1 MHYVLLA
8 LALKFGKE
16 NIDFMKL
23 EDMKNAI
30 VADANIYTEPI
41 GPTLI
46 TTDNSLNL
54 PDSNESILN
63 QTLPTNTD
71 DVDAF
76 ANPYIESNNFAEL
89 LPEEEINNIIEDM
102 EVQGPTFLDS
112 IKRRLIR
119 LTEWVRPEKKE
130 TVIGTEIEGPT
141 FLDSIKEKVLGVATK
156 VGDGIGTITTQIK
169 ELETKTDII
178 NKETTKTPT
187 GTIAK
192 EKEEEKKPEDTLNA
206 DKLFT
211 KPEEEKP
218 EIVGTL
224 FDSELEHYL
233 KDKKINNYEKYL
245 IEQELKN
252 NLLENKEYIETEDY
266 IEFLESKNKKEITTT
281 ILNSDD
287 TMEYEDRFAK
297 IIPIKK
303 SIISYR
309 TKDTPPQLLAD
320 RSFQN
325 RHIPK
330 ITQENEKEEIFELVI
345 KNGMMPEF
353 RAFINEID
361 DINKILQNQYNIM
374 TLATK
379 YKQHDM
385 MKYLIQNGID
395 INRRDG
401 RLNNPL
407 IIAVQNN
414 DLEAVKILNDANA
427 NLDIVDILKRT
438 PLLYTIETGQ
448 EDIGVF
454 LIENGANINILN
466 GLGEGTLSFS
476 NRLKRYKIRNA
487 IMERLKEERRQ
498 TK

>member
-23 EDMKNAI
+23 KDMKNAI
-30 VADANIYTEPI
+30 VPEANIYAEPI
-41 GPTLI
+41 GPTLMTI
-46 TTDNSLNL
+46 DNSLNL
-54 PDSNESILN
+54 PDSNESILS

-71 DVDAF
+71 EIDAF

-89 LPEEEINNIIEDM
+89 LPEEEINNIIEGM

-130 TVIGTEIEGPT
+130 TVIGTEFEGPT

-169 ELETKTDII
+169 ELELFKTEI
-178 NKETTKTPT
+178 KEEDTTTK
-187 GTIAK
+187 
-192 EKEEEKKPEDTLNA
+192 KEEEKKSEDTLNA
-206 DKLFT
+206 NKLFT

-297 IIPIKK
+297 IIPVKK

-309 TKDTPPQLLAD
+309 TKNTPPQLLAN

-330 ITQENEKEEIFELVI
+330 ITQENEKEKILEIVI
-345 KNGMMPEF
+345 KNGMMSEF

-361 DINKILQNQYNIM
+361 DINKILQNQYNLM
-374 TLATK
+374 TLSTK

>member
-23 EDMKNAI
+23 KDMKNAI
-30 VADANIYTEPI
+30 VPEANIYAEPI
-41 GPTLI
+41 GPTLMTI
-46 TTDNSLNL
+46 DNSLNL
-54 PDSNESILN
+54 PDSNESILS

-71 DVDAF
+71 EIDAF

-89 LPEEEINNIIEDM
+89 LPEEEINNIIEGM

-130 TVIGTEIEGPT
+130 TVIGTEFEGPT

-169 ELETKTDII
+169 ELELLKTEI
-178 NKETTKTPT
+178 KEEDTTTK
-187 GTIAK
+187 
-192 EKEEEKKPEDTLNA
+192 KEEEKKPEDTLNA

-233 KDKKINNYEKYL
+233 KDQKINNYERY
-245 IEQELKN
+245 
-252 NLLENKEYIETEDY
+252 LLEKEFKEKLLQSKEYIETEDY

-297 IIPIKK
+297 IIPVKK

-309 TKDTPPQLLAD
+309 TKDTPPQLLAN

-361 DINKILQNQYNIM
+361 DINKILQNQYNVM

-448 EDIGVF
+448 EDIGVY
-454 LIENGANINILN
+454 LVENGANINILN

-476 NRLKRYKIRNA
+476 DRLKRYKIRNA
-487 IMERLKEERRQ
+487 IIERLKKERE
-498 TK
+498 KIK

>member
-23 EDMKNAI
+23 KDMKNAI
-30 VADANIYTEPI
+30 VPEANIYAEPI
-41 GPTLI
+41 GPTLMTI
-46 TTDNSLNL
+46 DNSLNL
-54 PDSNESILN
+54 PDSNESILS

-71 DVDAF
+71 EIDAF

-89 LPEEEINNIIEDM
+89 LPEEEINNIIEGM

-130 TVIGTEIEGPT
+130 TVIGTEFEGPT

-156 VGDGIGTITTQIK
+156 VGEGISTITTQIK
-169 ELETKTDII
+169 ELEIPKTEI
-178 NKETTKTPT
+178 KETDTTKTPT
-187 GTIAK
+187 ETTT
-192 EKEEEKKPEDTLNA
+192 KEEEKKSEDTLNA

-233 KDKKINNYEKYL
+233 KDQKINNYERY
-245 IEQELKN
+245 
-252 NLLENKEYIETEDY
+252 LLEKEFKEKLLQSKEYIETEDY

-297 IIPIKK
+297 IIPVKK

-309 TKDTPPQLLAD
+309 TKDTPPQLLAN

-330 ITQENEKEEIFELVI
+330 ITQENEKEEIFEAVI

-361 DINKILQNQYNIM
+361 DINKILQNQYNVM

-476 NRLKRYKIRNA
+476 DRLKRYKIRNA
-487 IMERLKEERRQ
+487 IIERLKKERRQ

>member
-16 NIDFMKL
+16 NIDYMKL
-23 EDMKNAI
+23 TDMKNA
-30 VADANIYTEPI
+30 VVPESNVYNEPI
-41 GPTLI
+41 GPILKKNDVTFNTPSI
-46 TTDNSLNL
+46 TSSTNEDF
-54 PDSNESILN
+54 PDSVENI
-63 QTLPTNTD
+63 
-71 DVDAF
+71 DAF
-76 ANPYIESNNFAEL
+76 GNPYIESNNFAEL
-89 LPEEEINNIIEDM
+89 LPEEEINNIIEGM
-102 EVQGPTFLDS
+102 EVEGPTFLES

-119 LTEWVRPEKKE
+119 LSEWVRPRQKE
-130 TVIGTEIEGPT
+130 TVLGTEVEGPT
-141 FLDSIKEKVLGVATK
+141 FLESIREKIFGITTK
-156 VGDGIGTITTQIK
+156 VADNINTVTDQLKQLEEK
-169 ELETKTDII
+169 EIEAEKQQPQEQQKGLETKEDKKVI
-178 NKETTKTPT
+178 KEEDLIKTP
-187 GTIAK
+187 
-192 EKEEEKKPEDTLNA
+192 EEKKP
-206 DKLFT
+206 K
-211 KPEEEKP
+211 
-218 EIVGTL
+218 IVGTL
-224 FDSELEHYL
+224 FDSELEHALKDQKFLDYKKYL
-233 KDKKINNYEKYL
+233 KDQVPNNETVQKI
-245 IEQELKN
+245 
-252 NLLENKEYIETEDY
+252 EYTEDEDY
-266 IEFLESKNKKEITTT
+266 IKFLEQKNKEEIKIFNTK
-281 ILNSDD
+281 N
-287 TMEYEDRFAK
+287 EDFMDYNNKFTK
-297 IIPIKK
+297 IIPVKK

-309 TKDTPPQLLAD
+309 TKDTPPQLLAN

-330 ITQENEKEEIFELVI
+330 ITQENEKEKILEIVI
-345 KNGMMPEF
+345 KNGMMSEF

-361 DINKILQNQYNIM
+361 DINKILQNQYNLM
-374 TLATK
+374 TLSTK
-379 YKQHDM
+379 YKQHEM
-385 MKYLIQNGID
+385 MKYLIHSGID

-476 NRLKRYKIRNA
+476 DRLKRYKIRNA

>member
-23 EDMKNAI
+23 KDMKNAI
-30 VADANIYTEPI
+30 VPEANIYAEPI
-41 GPTLI
+41 GPTLMTI
-46 TTDNSLNL
+46 DNSLNL
-54 PDSNESILN
+54 PDSNESILS

-71 DVDAF
+71 EIDAF

-89 LPEEEINNIIEDM
+89 LPEEEINNIIEGM

-130 TVIGTEIEGPT
+130 TVIGTEFEGPT

-169 ELETKTDII
+169 ELELLKTEI
-178 NKETTKTPT
+178 KEEDTTTK
-187 GTIAK
+187 
-192 EKEEEKKPEDTLNA
+192 KEEEKKPEDTLNA
-206 DKLFT
+206 NKLFT

-297 IIPIKK
+297 IIPVKK

-309 TKDTPPQLLAD
+309 TKDTPPQLLAN

-330 ITQENEKEEIFELVI
+330 ITQENEKEKILEIVI
-345 KNGMMPEF
+345 KNGMMSEF

-361 DINKILQNQYNIM
+361 DINKILQNQYNLM
-374 TLATK
+374 TLSTK

-448 EDIGVF
+448 EDIGVY
-454 LIENGANINILN
+454 LVENGANINILN